1 MVQGREPAETSLLR
15 QAESS
20 GHLTIQTE
28 YKKIA
33 VDSSAEVLTEAEALA
48 ESEVSTEDDDFGVL

>member
-1 MVQGREPAETSLLR
+1 MVQDQEPAETSLLR

-28 YKKIA
+28 YKKGVIEEP
-33 VDSSAEVLTEAEALA
+33 EVP
-48 ESEVSTEDDDFGVL
+48 EVEEEDDFGVL